1 MTRYEYTAIKVQQE
15 QSDRSLL
22 LFSAP
27 AVEID
32 EWAGVPQKKQ
42 IGPGAETTGFQREV
56 KQDRIDSLRAFFH
69 DPKNVIQ
76 NPLLCATRDSESHS
90 IHFVQEDPAS
100 QTGKLVIEIK
110 PLEDHTLLALLGLV
124 KNELE
129 QRVPSLAT
137 EIVPAERITTLKE
150 LAQIPLLRDGQ
161 SSAQLEQNE
170 EQTEIDA
177 ENPGKEGDENEAV
190 GSVFSDESHIF
201 DFWVEVAA
209 RKIILE
215 QLGPDFSS
223 DDFLGYTKAAL
234 ITFLRPIVIVD
245 GQHRLRGALEAAK
258 ARCAEDDC
266 RERIEQAIASGE
278 SPNEVRRRTELAL
291 SRSLPV
297 SLLLTPDPAE
307 HVFQFVVVNQKATP
321 IGRALLGTIVA
332 TTLSL
337 EEMERVSARLRDAG
351 IPLEQSRAVAFLSR
365 HESSPFQG
373 LVERGLTTDAKGL
386 LPWSVLALLIRIFQ
400 ELKDGNLFG
409 QKNDYAKIWRRKH
422 LADSPIVAAWQEK
435 GFSTPYEYW
444 SHNDGPWREVFIAF
458 WNETR
463 DHLGNTTDP
472 ESLNFWGKGRESN
485 LFNKISLTILE
496 ADFFSFLCE
505 GRGTVLESADQV
517 TKLVKEWLE
526 EISPTYFNRDWQLDG
541 IKKDSVG
548 IRVKWAELWERYR
561 RNPEQVPQRTSYRQ
575 PARI

>member
-1 MTRYEYTAIKVQQE
+1 MLRYEYIAIRVRQE

-56 KQDRIDSLRAFFH
+56 KQDRIVSLKAFYH
-69 DPKNVIQ
+69 NPKNVIQ
-76 NPLLCATRDSESHS
+76 NPLLCATRESQSHTV
-90 IHFVQEDPAS
+90 HFLQDDPAS
-100 QTGKLVIEIK
+100 PTGKLVIEIL
-110 PLEDHTLLALLGLV
+110 PLEQHSLLALLSLV
-124 KNELE
+124 KSELE
-129 QRVPSLAT
+129 QRVPSLASET
-137 EIVPAERITTLKE
+137 VPAERLTTLKE
-150 LAQIPLLRDGQ
+150 LAQIPSAGHSQPSEETEENAEPSERGENTGRDG
-161 SSAQLEQNE
+161 
-170 EQTEIDA
+170 
-177 ENPGKEGDENEAV
+177 DEDEVV

-215 QLGPDFSS
+215 QLGSDFSGEE
-223 DDFLGYTKAAL
+223 FLGYTKTAL

-258 ARCAEDDC
+258 ERC
-266 RERIEQAIASGE
+266 RENVCLEQIEQAIASGQ
-278 SPNEVRRRTELAL
+278 SPDDVRRRMELGL
-291 SRSLPV
+291 CRSLPV
-297 SLLLTPDPAE
+297 SLLLTQDPAE

-337 EEMERVSARLRDAG
+337 DEMERVSTRLRDAG

-365 HESSPFQG
+365 HDSSPFKG

-409 QKNDYAKIWRRKH
+409 QKNDYAKVWRRKH
-422 LADSPIVAAWQEK
+422 LADSPIVADWQEK
-435 GFSTPYEYW
+435 GFGTPYDYW
-444 SHNDGPWREVFIAF
+444 SHYDGPWREVFITF
-458 WNETR
+458 WRETR
-463 DHLGNTTDP
+463 DFLGNVSDP
-472 ESLNFWGKGRESN
+472 AAGNYWGRGRESN

-505 GRGTVLESADQV
+505 GRGTVIESADQV
-517 TKLVKEWLE
+517 AELVKDWLE
-526 EISPTYFNRDWQLDG
+526 GISPTYFNRDWQLEG

-548 IRVKWAELWERYR
+548 IRVKWAELWEGYR
-561 RNPEQVPQRTSYRQ
+561 RNPEQVPDRRSYRQ